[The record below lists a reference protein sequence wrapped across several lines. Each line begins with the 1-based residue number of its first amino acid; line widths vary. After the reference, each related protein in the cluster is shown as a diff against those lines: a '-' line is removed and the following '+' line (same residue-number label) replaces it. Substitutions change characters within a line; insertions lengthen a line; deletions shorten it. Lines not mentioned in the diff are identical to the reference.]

1 MRRPLKTTTAL
12 VTSFALAVPVTF
24 PAMAQEGRS
33 RADIQAEVCTD
44 AMTQDECNVA
54 VSEASQAQG
63 GNAEAEEDAQ
73 PQAEAEAAPEADV
86 GATVEGS
93 APSLETLTEQLGG
106 AVQGEAP
113 ADALQPEAQ
122 AEAPVEAQPEAQ
134 PEVQAEAPAETPVE
148 AQPEAQAEAPAEVQP
163 EIPAEAQAEA
173 PVEAVPETAPQA
185 EAQAPAETPVAPQA
199 EVQAET
205 PVDPR
210 PQAEATTEATTEAAP
225 DATAEEE
232 PSTLDRIVNA
242 LGGGSDEEATAE
254 GEAQTEATTEATTED
269 ATTEGETAPDAT
281 AETATEEEPSTL
293 DRIVNA
299 LGGGSDEAEATA
311 ETEQDVIPT
320 EPSDAAAEAATGE
333 AEAPLAAT
341 EAGDVVEESTETV
354 TEDNARL
361 SSEDYA
367 RTDTTAAPEGEAAAQ
382 QAQGQQEDDNFNRFL
397 QGALVGAAGALVVGA
412 LLNDNREVVGTSPDR
427 VVVRDRNG
435 HLQVLRDDDAILR
448 QPGSEVTTR
457 RYSDGSSETVVL
469 QRDGS
474 QVVTV
479 RNAEARVVKRVVI
492 HPDGSRTIL
501 FDDTQT
507 YEPVVIADL
516 PEPNRQAPRQVDPQD
531 ERALR
536 VALESQAPV
545 GRAFSLN
552 QIRQIDRVR
561 YLAPAA
567 QVQNITFDTGSA
579 AISPD
584 EARNLLALGEL
595 MTSMIAENPNEVFL
609 IEGHTDAVGSDVMNL
624 TLSDRR
630 AESVARALTE
640 YFGVSPANM
649 VLQGYGESDLRI
661 RTEAAER
668 ENRRVVVRRITPLL
682 QVASN

>member
-1 MRRPLKTTTAL
+1 
-12 VTSFALAVPVTF
+12 
-24 PAMAQEGRS
+24 
-33 RADIQAEVCTD
+33 
-44 AMTQDECNVA
+44 MTPDECNVA
-54 VSEASQAQG
+54 V
-63 GNAEAEEDAQ
+63 AEALQGDEGGGAGDVTQ
-73 PQAEAEAAPEADV
+73 PQAEAEA
-86 GATVEGS
+86 GAAAEGS
-93 APSLETLTEQLGG
+93 AEGGAAPSLESLTEQLGG
-106 AVQGEAP
+106 AIRGEAEGQAETEVQP
-113 ADALQPEAQ
+113 EVQPEAAPEAQ
-122 AEAPVEAQPEAQ
+122 ASEGQAPEVQADAPAETQPEPEAPAG
-134 PEVQAEAPAETPVE
+134 QAEAPAETVPAE
-148 AQPEAQAEAPAEVQP
+148 TLPAPEAE
-163 EIPAEAQAEA
+163 AEAQAEA
-173 PVEAVPETAPQA
+173 PVETPAPPQA
-185 EAQAPAETPVAPQA
+185 EAQPEAQPEAQA
-199 EVQAET
+199 EVQPEAQAET
-205 PVDPR
+205 SVDPQPEAETAAEEDPSVLDR
-210 PQAEATTEATTEAAP
+210 LVNALGGGSDEDAAAEGEAQTEATTEATPEEATTEAEAAP
-225 DATAEEE
+225 DATSETETAAEEE

-242 LGGGSDEEATAE
+242 LGGGSD
-254 GEAQTEATTEATTED
+254 
-269 ATTEGETAPDAT
+269 
-281 AETATEEEPSTL
+281 S
-293 DRIVNA
+293 
-299 LGGGSDEAEATA
+299 EAEAEGGA
-311 ETEQDVIPT
+311 DIIAT
-320 EPSDAAAEAATGE
+320 EPSDAATEAATGE

-341 EAGDVVEESTETV
+341 EAGEVVEESTETV

-367 RTDTTAAPEGEAAAQ
+367 RTDTTAAPEGEAAAPQ
-382 QAQGQQEDDNFNRFL
+382 QAQAQGQQEDDNFNRFL

-412 LLNDNREVVGTSPDR
+412 LLNDNREVVGTAPDR

-457 RYSDGSSETVVL
+457 RYSDGSSETVVQ

-492 HPDGSRTIL
+492 HPDGSRTVL

-531 ERALR
+531 EQALR

-545 GRAFSLN
+545 DRAFSLN

-579 AISPD
+579 AISPN

>member
-1 MRRPLKTTTAL
+1 MRRPLQTTTAL

-24 PAMAQEGRS
+24 PAMAQQGRS
-33 RADIQAEVCTD
+33 PEELRAELCTD
-44 AMTQDECNVA
+44 SMTPDECNVA
-54 VSEASQAQG
+54 VSEALQSDEGAAAG
-63 GNAEAEEDAQ
+63 DLTQ
-73 PQAEAEAAPEADV
+73 PQAEAEA
-86 GATVEGS
+86 GAAAEGGAEGDA
-93 APSLETLTEQLGG
+93 APSLESLTEQLGG
-106 AVQGEAP
+106 AIRGEAEGQAETEVQP
-113 ADALQPEAQ
+113 EVQPETAPEAQ
-122 AEAPVEAQPEAQ
+122 ASEGQAPEVQTDAPAEAQPE
-134 PEVQAEAPAETPVE
+134 PEAPAGQAEAPADTLP
-148 AQPEAQAEAPAEVQP
+148 APEAE
-163 EIPAEAQAEA
+163 AEAQAEA
-173 PVEAVPETAPQA
+173 PVETPAAPQSEAQA
-185 EAQAPAETPVAPQA
+185 EAQPEA
-199 EVQAET
+199 QAET
-205 PVDPR
+205 PVDPQPEAETAAEEDPSVLDR
-210 PQAEATTEATTEAAP
+210 LVNALGGGSEEDAAAEGEAQTEATTEATPEEATTEAEAAP
-225 DATAEEE
+225 DAASETETAAEEE

-242 LGGGSDEEATAE
+242 LGGGSD
-254 GEAQTEATTEATTED
+254 
-269 ATTEGETAPDAT
+269 
-281 AETATEEEPSTL
+281 S
-293 DRIVNA
+293 
-299 LGGGSDEAEATA
+299 EAEAEDGA
-311 ETEQDVIPT
+311 DFIAT
-320 EPSDAAAEAATGE
+320 EPSDAATEAATGE

-341 EAGDVVEESTETV
+341 EAGEVVEESTETV

-367 RTDTTAAPEGEAAAQ
+367 RTDTTAAPEGEAAAPQ
-382 QAQGQQEDDNFNRFL
+382 QAQAQGQQEDDNFNRFL

-412 LLNDNREVVGTSPDR
+412 LLNDNREVVGTAPDR

-457 RYSDGSSETVVL
+457 RYSDGSSETVVQ

-492 HPDGSRTIL
+492 HPDGSRTVL

-531 ERALR
+531 EQALR

-545 GRAFSLN
+545 DRAFSLN

-567 QVQNITFDTGSA
+567 QVQNITFDIGSA
-579 AISPD
+579 AISPN

>member
-24 PAMAQEGRS
+24 PAMAQQGRGPAEL
-33 RADIQAEVCTD
+33 RAELCTD
-44 AMTQDECNVA
+44 AMTPDECNVA
-54 VSEASQAQG
+54 VSEALQ
-63 GNAEAEEDAQ
+63 AEEANGAAAEDVTQ
-73 PQAEAEAAPEADV
+73 PQAEAEA
-86 GATVEGS
+86 GAAAEGGA

-106 AVQGEAP
+106 ATQGEAEVQAETEIQPEAELQTEAQTEAQPEAQPETLP
-113 ADALQPEAQ
+113 APEAQ
-122 AEAPVEAQPEAQ
+122 AEAPVEAQPEAEA
-134 PEVQAEAPAETPVE
+134 EVQAEAPVETLPAAEAEV
-148 AQPEAQAEAPAEVQP
+148 QAEAPVEA
-163 EIPAEAQAEA
+163 PAEAQAEA
-173 PVEAVPETAPQA
+173 
-185 EAQAPAETPVAPQA
+185 
-199 EVQAET
+199 QAET
-205 PVDPR
+205 PVDPQ
-210 PQAEATTEATTEAAP
+210 PEAEAA
-225 DATAEEE
+225 AEED
-232 PSTLDRIVNA
+232 PSVLDRLVNA
-242 LGGGSDEEATAE
+242 LGGGSEEEATAE
-254 GEAQTEATTEATTED
+254 GETQAETTTEAEAATETGTTTE
-269 ATTEGETAPDAT
+269 AEAAAE

-299 LGGGSDEAEATA
+299 LGGGSDEEATTEATA
-311 ETEQDVIPT
+311 EAEQDVIPT
-320 EPSDAAAEAATGE
+320 EPSDAATEAATGE

-341 EAGDVVEESTETV
+341 ESGDVVEESTETV
-354 TEDNARL
+354 TEENARL

-367 RTDTTAAPEGEAAAQ
+367 ATDTTAAPEGEAAAQ
-382 QAQGQQEDDNFNRFL
+382 QQVQAQGQQEDDNFNRFL

-492 HPDGSRTIL
+492 HADGSRTIL

-507 YEPVVIADL
+507 YEPVVISQL

>member
-33 RADIQAEVCTD
+33 RADIQAEVCTE

-63 GNAEAEEDAQ
+63 GNAEAEAEENAQ
-73 PQAEAEAAPEADV
+73 PQAEAEAAPEADA
-86 GATVEGS
+86 GATVEGN

-134 PEVQAEAPAETPVE
+134 LDVQAEAPAEPPVE

-173 PVEAVPETAPQA
+173 PVEAAPEPAPQA

-205 PVDPR
+205 PVDPQ
-210 PQAEATTEATTEAAP
+210 PQAEATTEAAP

-242 LGGGSDEEATAE
+242 LGGGSEEEATAE

-299 LGGGSDEAEATA
+299 LGGGSDSEAEAEDGA
-311 ETEQDVIPT
+311 EIVAT
-320 EPSDAAAEAATGE
+320 EPSDAATEAATGE
-333 AEAPLAAT
+333 AEAPLAAS
-341 EAGDVVEESTETV
+341 ESSEVVEESTETV

-382 QAQGQQEDDNFNRFL
+382 QAQGQQADDNFNRFL

>member
-24 PAMAQEGRS
+24 PAMAQQGRGPAEL
-33 RADIQAEVCTD
+33 RAELCTD
-44 AMTQDECNVA
+44 AMTPDECNVA
-54 VSEASQAQG
+54 VSEALQ
-63 GNAEAEEDAQ
+63 AEEANGAAAEDVTQ
-73 PQAEAEAAPEADV
+73 PQAEAEA
-86 GATVEGS
+86 GAAAEGS
-93 APSLETLTEQLGG
+93 AEGGAAPSLETLTEQLGG
-106 AVQGEAP
+106 AAQGEAEVQAETEIQPEAEVQTEAQTEAQPETLP
-113 ADALQPEAQ
+113 APEAQAEAQ
-122 AEAPVEAQPEAQ
+122 AEAPVEAQPEAEAEVQ
-134 PEVQAEAPAETPVE
+134 AEAPVETLPAAEAEVQAEAPAEAPLE
-148 AQPEAQAEAPAEVQP
+148 AQPEA
-163 EIPAEAQAEA
+163 
-173 PVEAVPETAPQA
+173 
-185 EAQAPAETPVAPQA
+185 QA

-205 PVDPR
+205 PVDPQ
-210 PQAEATTEATTEAAP
+210 PEAEAA
-225 DATAEEE
+225 AEED
-232 PSTLDRIVNA
+232 PSVLDRLVNA
-242 LGGGSDEEATAE
+242 LGGGSEEEATAE
-254 GEAQTEATTEATTED
+254 GETQAGTTTEAEAATETETTTE
-269 ATTEGETAPDAT
+269 AEAAAE

-299 LGGGSDEAEATA
+299 LGGGSDEEATTEATA
-311 ETEQDVIPT
+311 EAEQDVIPT
-320 EPSDAAAEAATGE
+320 EPSDAATEAATGE

-341 EAGDVVEESTETV
+341 ESGDVVEESTETV
-354 TEDNARL
+354 TEENARL

-367 RTDTTAAPEGEAAAQ
+367 ATDTTAAPEGEAAAQ
-382 QAQGQQEDDNFNRFL
+382 QQVQAQGQQEDDNFNRFL

-492 HPDGSRTIL
+492 HADGSRTIL

-507 YEPVVIADL
+507 YEPVVISQL

-545 GRAFSLN
+545 NRAFSLN

>member
-1 MRRPLKTTTAL
+1 M
-12 VTSFALAVPVTF
+12 
-24 PAMAQEGRS
+24 
-33 RADIQAEVCTD
+33 
-44 AMTQDECNVA
+44 
-54 VSEASQAQG
+54 
-63 GNAEAEEDAQ
+63 
-73 PQAEAEAAPEADV
+73 
-86 GATVEGS
+86 
-93 APSLETLTEQLGG
+93 
-106 AVQGEAP
+106 
-113 ADALQPEAQ
+113 
-122 AEAPVEAQPEAQ
+122 
-134 PEVQAEAPAETPVE
+134 
-148 AQPEAQAEAPAEVQP
+148 
-163 EIPAEAQAEA
+163 
-173 PVEAVPETAPQA
+173 
-185 EAQAPAETPVAPQA
+185 
-199 EVQAET
+199 
-205 PVDPR
+205 
-210 PQAEATTEATTEAAP
+210 
-225 DATAEEE
+225 
-232 PSTLDRIVNA
+232 
-242 LGGGSDEEATAE
+242 
-254 GEAQTEATTEATTED
+254 
-269 ATTEGETAPDAT
+269 
-281 AETATEEEPSTL
+281 
-293 DRIVNA
+293 
-299 LGGGSDEAEATA
+299 
-311 ETEQDVIPT
+311 
-320 EPSDAAAEAATGE
+320 
-333 AEAPLAAT
+333 
-341 EAGDVVEESTETV
+341 
-354 TEDNARL
+354 
-361 SSEDYA
+361 
-367 RTDTTAAPEGEAAAQ
+367 
-382 QAQGQQEDDNFNRFL
+382 
-397 QGALVGAAGALVVGA
+397 
-412 LLNDNREVVGTSPDR
+412 VGTAPDR

-457 RYSDGSSETVVL
+457 RYSDGSSETVVQ

-492 HPDGSRTIL
+492 HPDGSRTVL

-531 ERALR
+531 EQALR

-545 GRAFSLN
+545 DRAFSLN

-579 AISPD
+579 AISPN

-640 YFGVSPANM
+640 YFGVSPANI